1 MRVSDLIVG
10 LLVLIGA
17 AALYAVASTFP
28 PIPGQQ
34 YGADVFPKVTAA
46 GLAAC
51 GFLLCL
57 GSVRAGP
64 FPLARA
70 TWVREPG
77 ALPRALGTL
86 VLAAAYLVLVPYL
99 GFVVTASLVLTGLF
113 LLVRVRLQ
121 VAVPVAVAVA
131 LVTWWAFAHGLR
143 VPLPRGLVEGYL

>member
-17 AALYAVASTFP
+17 AALYAAASGFP

-34 YGADVFPKVTAA
+34 YGADVFPKLTAG

-51 GFLLCL
+51 GILLCL
-57 GSVRAGP
+57 GAVRAGP
-64 FPLARA
+64 FPLAQA

-77 ALPRALGTL
+77 ALPRALGTIAL
-86 VLAAAYLVLVPYL
+86 TGAYLLLAPRL
-99 GFVVTASLVLTGLF
+99 GFVLAASLVLTGLF
-113 LLVRVRLQ
+113 LLVRVRLK
-121 VAVPVAVAVA
+121 VAAPVAVAVS

-143 VPLPRGLVEGYL
+143 VPLPRGLLEGFL